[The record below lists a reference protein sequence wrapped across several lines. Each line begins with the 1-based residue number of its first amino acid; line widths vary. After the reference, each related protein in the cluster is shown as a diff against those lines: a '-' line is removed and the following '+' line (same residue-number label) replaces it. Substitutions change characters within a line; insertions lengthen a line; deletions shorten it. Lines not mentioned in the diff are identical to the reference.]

1 MIYRENNK
9 LIPKRGYRGKHGK
22 NNFSKENLIKGVKE
36 YSILTISLVLV
47 VVGYV
52 SYLSKYQKTNEASSE
67 ADKVADIGD
76 ATLVDSKDISKNDSS
91 VEEDEL
97 RKKEEAVANK
107 DKVENEKSEKEA
119 ENIETNAKPETDE
132 YFISSRLERE
142 NMYSQT
148 IETYQKILENS
159 NCSVE
164 QRNEASDKINEINK
178 TKNSIMIAENL
189 IKTKGFEDCIVFVNS
204 DSVSIVIKKKE
215 LSNEDIAK
223 IQNIAARELA
233 EKIENIHISNKY

>member
-1 MIYRENNK
+1 MIYKENNK
-9 LIPKRGYRGKHGK
+9 LIPKRRYRSKHEK
-22 NNFSKENLIKGVKE
+22 KEFSKEKILNGIRE

-52 SYLSKYQKTNEASSE
+52 SYLSKYQKTKEASSE

-97 RKKEEAVANK
+97 KKKEEVVANK
-107 DKVENEKSEKEA
+107 ENAKNNNEKEA
-119 ENIETNAKPETDE
+119 ENIETNAAPSTDE

-159 NCSVE
+159 NCSAE

-189 IKTKGFEDCIVFVNS
+189 IKTKGFEDCIVFVNA

-223 IQNIAARELA
+223 IQNIAVRELSK
-233 EKIENIHISNKY
+233 KIENIHISNKY

>member
-1 MIYRENNK
+1 M
-9 LIPKRGYRGKHGK
+9 
-22 NNFSKENLIKGVKE
+22 
-36 YSILTISLVLV
+36 
-47 VVGYV
+47 
-52 SYLSKYQKTNEASSE
+52 
-67 ADKVADIGD
+67 
-76 ATLVDSKDISKNDSS
+76 
-91 VEEDEL
+91 
-97 RKKEEAVANK
+97 
-107 DKVENEKSEKEA
+107 
-119 ENIETNAKPETDE
+119 
-132 YFISSRLERE
+132 
-142 NMYSQT
+142 
-148 IETYQKILENS
+148 
-159 NCSVE
+159 E